1 MSAAA
6 AVPARARTRLEVRL
20 WLAQRLSAVVL
31 AACIVIHIAT
41 IVYAVRGGLSAGEI
55 LARTRGNA
63 AWLGF
68 YAVFTAAVAIHA
80 SIGLRTIAAET
91 LRWRGRRLDAL
102 ALVFAVLVFAAGLR
116 AAIGLYR

>member
-6 AVPARARTRLEVRL
+6 APARARTRLEVRL

-55 LARTRGNA
+55 LARTRGNG

-68 YAVFTAAVAIHA
+68 YAVFAAAVAVHA
-80 SIGLRTIAAET
+80 SIGLRTIVAET
-91 LRWRGRRLDAL
+91 LRRRSRHLDVAAL
-102 ALVFAVLVFAAGLR
+102 AFAALVLASGLR
-116 AAIGLYR
+116 AAWGLYR